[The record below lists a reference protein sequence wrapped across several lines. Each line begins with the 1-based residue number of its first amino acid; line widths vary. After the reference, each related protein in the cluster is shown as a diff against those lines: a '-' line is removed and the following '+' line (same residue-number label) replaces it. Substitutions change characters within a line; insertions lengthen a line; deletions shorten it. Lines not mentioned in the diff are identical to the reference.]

1 MTGEEAG
8 AIAQHEVCA
17 RVTMPEVSLVHQL
30 SPQEAGVVN
39 NQGSLHQAVDTN
51 HVIEIMSSHTAHLT
65 AMDAVNVIQG
75 GNKIANS
82 LYRTILMQT
91 EMQ

>member
-1 MTGEEAG
+1 M
-8 AIAQHEVCA
+8 
-17 RVTMPEVSLVHQL
+17 
-30 SPQEAGVVN
+30 N
-39 NQGSLHQAVDTN
+39 DQGSLYKAIDMS